1 MSRPSGT
8 GRLVALV
15 LLVLLGLGG
24 VAALVVESQDAEHLA
39 ARGRQAL
46 DDNDLPRAE
55 ARFRQALARDPVQI
69 GALAGLGWT
78 YLLAG
83 EPEAAQAAFERCGE
97 LAPDQAECLRGQAS
111 VDMAQGQPTKARVLL
126 VKALQLA
133 PDDPKVQSSMGLL
146 ELSDGDIAGGAAR
159 YESLVARFPDDAEY
173 HVGLVEARL
182 RQKRLVEALSLVDR
196 ALALEDTPVRTVATL
211 YLQRARVLVASVAD
225 RADPQRC
232 AETVPPLLAWLD
244 AADHAVQAAADTGV
258 RLPTQGDV
266 QRAVGRSRGMVQD
279 ACPGFDPG
287 EVVAAPSPVAPE

>member
-182 RQKRLVEALSLVDR
+182 RQNVSKTYMGYERVKKLRDLQMKEMAASIAGSEIGAYLGVLADYRKRMLEVEAEVYQAIPGPPNDE
-196 ALALEDTPVRTVATL
+196 ALQET
-211 YLQRARVLVASVAD
+211 RV
-225 RADPQRC
+225 
-232 AETVPPLLAWLD
+232 
-244 AADHAVQAAADTGV
+244 G
-258 RLPTQGDV
+258 LPD
-266 QRAVGRSRGMVQD
+266 
-279 ACPGFDPG
+279 
-287 EVVAAPSPVAPE
+287 